1 MNKFE
6 VFNETNEQVDLEEE
20 KKIIEY
26 ALKYKKLENVVFN
39 VIFVDNQTIRQINK
53 EYRGIDKETDV
64 ISFAL
69 EDQKDDFQLEERV
82 LGDIFI
88 CIPRMQE
95 QAVSYD
101 HSEKRE
107 LAFLVVHGLLHLL
120 GYDHQTKIDE
130 EKMFGLQK
138 EILDEEGIKR

>member
-1 MNKFE
+1 MNYQI
-6 VFNETNEQVDLEEE
+6 NDLFG
-20 KKIIEY
+20 
-26 ALKYKKLENVVFN
+26 YKKDYSFLDSVIARTLTKENAAGSIFSI
-39 VIFVDNQTIRQINK
+39 IFVDEAKIQEINK
-53 EYRGIDKETDV
+53 AYRNIDRVTDV

-95 QAVSYD
+95 QAVSYG

>member
-1 MNKFE
+1 MNYQI
-6 VFNETNEQVDLEEE
+6 NDLFGYKKDYSFLDSVIAMTLKKENAAGSIFSIIFDEN
-20 KKIIEY
+20 KKIQE
-26 ALKYKKLENVVFN
+26 
-39 VIFVDNQTIRQINK
+39 INK
-53 EYRGIDKETDV
+53 AYRNIDRVTDV